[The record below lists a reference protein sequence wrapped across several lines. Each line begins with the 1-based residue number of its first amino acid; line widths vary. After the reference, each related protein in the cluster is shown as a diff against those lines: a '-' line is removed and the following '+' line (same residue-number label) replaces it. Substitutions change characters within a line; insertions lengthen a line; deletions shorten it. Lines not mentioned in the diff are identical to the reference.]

1 MKMILTLVSAVAG
14 GREDQVTSSAFRAVS
29 KGNSLFISSSNHL
42 QPPPIHRRRI
52 KTEEKAEVVAAVWGT

>member
-1 MKMILTLVSAVAG
+1 MILTLVSAVAG

-42 QPPPIHRRRI
+42 QPRRI
-52 KTEEKAEVVAAVWGT
+52 KTEEKAEVDAAVWGT